1 MTPDLKQKLGLSDV
15 EEGMSKS
22 LNLQKKMSIL
32 KKNSAVIMSS
42 KKSSMREPKM
52 ELPLDSGQKNLK
64 AKKSVMF
71 NCTL

>member
-42 KKSSMREPKM
+42 KKPSMREPKM